1 MHTEN
6 YFKNS
11 VGDNAWRG
19 GGGTSPKMTL
29 CDTFTPCGILVS
41 CSPLLHVI
49 HTGVDY
55 FFEVLIMYSRI
66 HEKLLILYFENARG
80 AAPSVLKE
88 KNQQFR
94 VYSTT

>member
-1 MHTEN
+1 MSNPHTREQVYVHIN
-6 YFKNS
+6 
-11 VGDNAWRG
+11 
-19 GGGTSPKMTL
+19 GTV
-29 CDTFTPCGILVS
+29 LVI
-41 CSPLLHVI
+41 V
-49 HTGVDY
+49 
-55 FFEVLIMYSRI
+55 IMYSRI